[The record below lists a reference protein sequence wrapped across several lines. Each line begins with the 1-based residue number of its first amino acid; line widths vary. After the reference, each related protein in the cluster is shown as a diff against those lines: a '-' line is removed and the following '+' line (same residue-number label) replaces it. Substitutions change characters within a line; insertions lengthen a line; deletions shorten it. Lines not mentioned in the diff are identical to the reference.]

1 MFQIF
6 LDKQPSAVLFIYAV
20 NLLQLKCLYCR
31 CLAPLRILST
41 PRTKEQTY
49 LQMHLELQGTV
60 HYTHNITLYPKQIFS
75 WGAFEIWWGG
85 F

>member
-1 MFQIF
+1 
-6 LDKQPSAVLFIYAV
+6 
-20 NLLQLKCLYCR
+20 
-31 CLAPLRILST
+31 
-41 PRTKEQTY
+41 
-49 LQMHLELQGTV
+49 MHLELQGTV